1 MSDKIS
7 LDFDIKKKIS
17 ELKDIIL
24 SKVKNSYSPYS
35 KFRVVAALITKN
47 STYFGVNI
55 ENRSFGLTNCAE
67 RSAIFSAISNG
78 DREFLA
84 LFIYSP
90 DYDKPLPPCG
100 ACRQVI
106 SEFSKDLPIIM
117 LSKNFEYEVKKINE
131 LLPDD
136 SLDNL
141 AENIAGQD

>member
-1 MSDKIS
+1 MNNFSLNPENIEKIINQ
-7 LDFDIKKKIS
+7 F
-17 ELKDIIL
+17 KDEIL
-24 SKVKNSYSPYS
+24 RKVDNCYSVYS

-47 STYFGVNI
+47 SVYYGVNV

-78 DREFLA
+78 DKDFIAIL
-84 LFIYSP
+84 IYSP

-117 LSKNFEYEVKKINE
+117 LSKNFSYNIMTIDR
-131 LLPDD
+131 LLPED
-136 SLDNL
+136 SLCNLKDNL
-141 AENIAGQD
+141 